1 VKTVKTAKTDG
12 PDLIAK
18 IWNFLTSLKLVV
30 ILLLILS
37 ALSIA
42 GTLIEQNKPIQ
53 EYYRFYQPRTVQL
66 FNKLGL
72 FDMYHSWWFVARLSL
87 LALNIIVCT
96 MDRYRGIIV
105 GMWESTLI
113 LDEKL
118 SKSLQNLTT
127 IRYALPLDALEKRV
141 VELAGKGFS
150 GKPVVTTAEDGSSH
164 HFFEKGKYSRLAFFM
179 TDSLLFGIATLVYF
193 FAMVLYVSYLAFRS
207 EMLGMAAIGMRW
219 YESYQMGIVRAPL
232 TAQGMC
238 MNVNLR

>member
-1 VKTVKTAKTDG
+1 MSADEPVKTAKTDG

-150 GKPVVTTAEDGSSH
+150 GKPVVTTAED
-164 HFFEKGKYSRLAFFM
+164 SRLAFFM